1 MMEKLQPYL
10 TNIWNNVIDY
20 APKILLALI
29 TLWIGLKIV
38 GWIARILERQFKSS
52 GVDESLRP
60 FLINLISWIL
70 KIMIFISVASII
82 GIQTTSF
89 VAILGAA
96 GLAVGLALQ
105 GTLANFAGGVLIMIF
120 KPFKV
125 GDLIEAQGQLGEVR
139 EIQIFTTIL
148 ASLENKKVII
158 PNGVLSNDNI
168 VNYTELGK
176 IRVDL
181 SVGIAYSE
189 DIDKAKDLLV
199 NVMQQ
204 NDKVLDSPA
213 PFVGVEALADSSV
226 NLAVRPYCLP
236 KDYWDVYF
244 SVLEAC
250 KKTLDEHQVNIP
262 FPQLDVHMKPND

>member
-1 MMEKLQPYL
+1 MEKLEPYF

-20 APKILLALI
+20 APKVLLALV
-29 TLWIGLKIV
+29 TLWIGLKII
-38 GWIARILERQFKSS
+38 GWIAKILNRQFKARNI
-52 GVDESLRP
+52 DESLRP
-60 FLINLISWIL
+60 FLVNLLSWTL
-70 KIMIFISVASII
+70 KVMVFISVASII

-120 KPFKV
+120 KPFSV
-125 GDLIEAQGQLGEVR
+125 GHLIEAQGELGVVS

-148 ASLENKKVII
+148 SSPDNKKIII
-158 PNGVLSNDNI
+158 PNGILSNGNI
-168 VNYTELGK
+168 TNYTELGK

-181 SVGIAYSE
+181 SVGIAYE
-189 DIDKAKDLLV
+189 ENIDKAKAVLLE
-199 NVMQQ
+199 VMQRHHLVM
-204 NDKVLDSPA
+204 DDPA

-226 NLAVRPYCLP
+226 NLAVRPHCHP

-244 SVLEAC
+244 EVLELC
-250 KKTLDEHQVNIP
+250 KKALDDNKITIP
-262 FPQLDVHMKPND
+262 FLQIDVHMPQN

>member
-1 MMEKLQPYL
+1 MEKIQPYI

-29 TLWIGLKIV
+29 TLWIGLKII
-38 GWIARILERQFKSS
+38 GWIAKILNKQFKVR
-52 GVDESLRP
+52 GIDESLRP
-60 FLINLISWIL
+60 FLINLVSWIL
-70 KIMIFISVASII
+70 KVMVFISVASII

-125 GDLIEAQGQLGEVR
+125 GDLIEAQGQLGVVM

-148 ASLENKKVII
+148 ASPENKKIII
-158 PNGVLSNDNI
+158 PNGILSNGNI
-168 VNYTELGK
+168 TNYTELGK

-181 SVGIAYSE
+181 SVGIAYNES
-189 DIDKAKDLLV
+189 IDKAKSILLD
-199 NVMQQ
+199 VMHQ
-204 NDKVLDSPA
+204 NDQVLDDPA

-226 NLAVRPYCLP
+226 NLAVRPHCLP
-236 KDYWDVYF
+236 VDYWDVYF
-244 SVLEAC
+244 GVLEAC
-250 KKTLDEHQVNIP
+250 KKALDENNVTIP
-262 FPQLDVHMKPND
+262 FPQIDVHMQNN